1 NKGFTEGMK
10 KLASV
15 YGDRAIVVGI
25 AGNGGVPVSAD
36 ASMSS
41 CQFIPVVGLD
51 QMSPKVTLAP
61 FTETSPAFPVAAP
74 ACHISPI
81 SLAVPSGSRF
91 SSGTSFAAPQI
102 TGQVASVLASNA
114 GLGPCELGK
123 QIFALPK
130 VSPTQ
135 PAALFKGR
143 TLAERTA
150 ARTPVPALLTNT

>member
-1 NKGFTEGMK
+1 PPDHGDVVLAYVQDSAGKGRNGAPLFEVGRNLFKVPAGYGNLDDLDSIEQLLIANPSKRIVVNVSSYPAGCVKDSSFTAARCAAAQQQYNKGFTEGMK

-61 FTETSPAFPVAAP
+61 FTETSPAFPV
-74 ACHISPI
+74 
-81 SLAVPSGSRF
+81 
-91 SSGTSFAAPQI
+91 
-102 TGQVASVLASNA
+102 
-114 GLGPCELGK
+114 
-123 QIFALPK
+123 
-130 VSPTQ
+130 
-135 PAALFKGR
+135 
-143 TLAERTA
+143 
-150 ARTPVPALLTNT
+150 